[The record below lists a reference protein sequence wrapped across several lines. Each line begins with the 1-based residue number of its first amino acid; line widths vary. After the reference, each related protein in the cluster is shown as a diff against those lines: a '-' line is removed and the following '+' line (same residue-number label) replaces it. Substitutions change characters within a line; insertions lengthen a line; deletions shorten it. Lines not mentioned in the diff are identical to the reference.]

1 MHALF
6 EVVLVLFVGWF
17 SYVTR
22 VLNKP
27 CVAKETAC
35 ATRRRDAGCF
45 PFGWHEPPRSS
56 HVLTCMHACMRKNIC
71 MQDRMMMLRVPLVT
85 NLVELTAL
93 QVLRK
98 LLGPYRIELLQ
109 LHACHA
115 L

>member
-56 HVLTCMHACMRKNIC
+56 HVRTCMHACMHEK
-71 MQDRMMMLRVPLVT
+71 
-85 NLVELTAL
+85 
-93 QVLRK
+93 K
-98 LLGPYRIELLQ
+98 Y
-109 LHACHA
+109 LHAGSHDDA
-115 L
+115 EGSTGDESGGTDSSSSSSETVGPL